1 MADFKNTI
9 DVLGDDAVID
19 SIINRTIPEYKDDA
33 ISKVEMYAFYKCT
46 ALEMLD
52 VPNAEYLANF
62 SFSGCTALKT
72 VNIPN
77 VPTLGDS
84 VFYGCGA
91 LESVT
96 APKLVTLNS
105 SGFRDCK
112 ALRSVNFPAL
122 ETMNGASNFAS
133 CTALERADF
142 AKLSAIKGGTQFNNC
157 NALTALILRNTASVV
172 TLASAGSVPNTTYI
186 YVPTALQAQY
196 AVASNWSSHADR
208 LRKLE
213 EWTVDGTVTGEL
225 ATNRH
230 MVRFFN
236 SDGTLLGYKI
246 VTTGS
251 SATWDGA
258 TPVNPNGEDPFTGF
272 DPDPVNVTA
281 DMDCYA
287 QYVDP
292 YAVQWEAVFASINA
306 GTYATD
312 YAVGDTVPLNLG
324 SEGVINMQIAAF
336 DSDVLADGSGNAPI
350 TWIAQEL
357 LEVSGYYNKGLIT
370 NDDGTYQE
378 GSGSI
383 GGWEKSNIRNNR
395 LKGYFMPLIPIYVRD
410 NIKVVTKTQ
419 TSRTTTG
426 GTETQTTQDDVWI
439 PSQAEVVGSSSMY
452 YGLFHNTDDRR
463 VKRNLIGT
471 VYPWW
476 LRDAY
481 QGQYCRIIN
490 DSGTLSYA
498 KTNTRSYFCLGF
510 CT

>member
-33 ISKVEMYAFYKCT
+33 ISRVEMYAFYKCT

-157 NALTALILRNTASVV
+157 NALTALILRNTSSVV

-213 EWTVDGTVTGEL
+213 EWTVDGTVTGAL

-246 VTTGS
+246 VTTGK
-251 SATWDGA
+251 SATWDGE
-258 TPVNPNGEDPFTGF
+258 TPVNPSGEDPFTGF
-272 DPDPVNVTA
+272 SPNPVNVTA

-287 QYVDP
+287 KYVDP
-292 YAVQWEAVFASINA
+292 YDEAWEAVFASINA

-312 YAVGDTVPLNLG
+312 YSIGDTVPLNLG
-324 SEGVINMQIAAF
+324 SEGIINMQIVAF
-336 DSDVLADGSGNAPI
+336 DADDLADGSGKAPI
-350 TWIAQEL
+350 TWISKEL
-357 LEVSGYYNKGLIT
+357 LKTKRRMNPEVSDKT
-370 NDDGTYQE
+370 EGT
-378 GSGSI
+378 GSI
-383 GGWEKSNIRNNR
+383 GGWEKSEMRVYLNETIS
-395 LKGYFMPLIPIYVRD
+395 PLIPDVVRGS
-410 NIKVVTKTQ
+410 IKEVTKEHYVYD
-419 TSRTTTG
+419 SG
-426 GTETQTTQDDVWI
+426 FGYQTTIDDVWLPDYREMENADSPYAGI
-439 PSQAEVVGSSSMY
+439 FPDNTSRKKSVVGTTSY
-452 YGLFHNTDDRR
+452 DA
-463 VKRNLIGT
+463 
-471 VYPWW
+471 WW
-476 LRDAY
+476 TRSANISKSDFY
-481 QGQYCRIIN
+481 SVQSNGNVIN
-490 DSGTLSYA
+490 RTATLSYGVVL
-498 KTNTRSYFCLGF
+498 CF